1 MRIEKIWR
9 ITTPEEAEQQDKEY
23 YESLTPQQ
31 KLDMIF
37 ELRDAWTTP
46 DQRRLKRTYQ
56 YIELPPD

>member
-9 ITTPEEAEQQDKEY
+9 ITTSEEAKQQDKEFY
-23 YESLTPQQ
+23 KSLTPQQ

-37 ELRDAWTTP
+37 ELRDAWTTS
-46 DQRRLKRTYQ
+46 DHRRLKRTHQ